1 MCKIFFLTLFL
12 FSFLNY
18 RGENIAKIE
27 ATNEYSEKNIYEK
40 NIYENNKKEFN
51 IKGHLSISSGALNS
65 ITLSP
70 FYGIY
75 CFFTNGYVAYKDSIV
90 YEVFW
95 NICIFEHIF
104 MEEKFYGFVNDNKK
118 EEVKHVF
125 KGIPYSF
132 FCWLF
137 SCSLRYDYFFNKTIG
152 IGAKFDL
159 FGDIIKQFNSSPYE
173 EDEDIEKDLLKKQQK
188 KLLEI
193 EKVDHRCSYYF
204 NLFQVQI
211 FMNICYN
218 KQGTNNIFLK
228 KYIGGSLGLIL
239 GLGIEDFIF
248 KRKNFYPI
256 FSFQITP
263 VVIFKPNG
271 FFFSFTCFNL
281 FLNRWPYLKYFLKN
295 KKLPSPFSD
304 TNICTFVF
312 EYILLNCIIMSLK
325 FNFGYSW
332 TLGNKKKSKIDEEQ

>member
-1 MCKIFFLTLFL
+1 MIVKKIFYIFFPSFHI
-12 FSFLNY
+12 FSFIEDVEELDASKEDSQ
-18 RGENIAKIE
+18 ENF
-27 ATNEYSEKNIYEK
+27 
-40 NIYENNKKEFN
+40 YENNKKEFN
-51 IKGHLSISSGALNS
+51 IKGHLSISSGVINT

-70 FYGIY
+70 LWGMLCLTTSTCRIYKDFIYDVFSNVCCFQNIFSERVFYGCTTPI
-75 CFFTNGYVAYKDSIV
+75 
-90 YEVFW
+90 
-95 NICIFEHIF
+95 
-104 MEEKFYGFVNDNKK
+104 KK
-118 EEVKHVF
+118 EDVKYVF

-159 FGDIIKQFNSSPYE
+159 FGDIIKQHNPPKNE
-173 EDEDIEKDLLKKQQK
+173 EIKEDLSKNQNK

-193 EKVDHRCSYYF
+193 EKVDSDCSYYF
-204 NLFQVQI
+204 NLFQGQI

-228 KYIGGSLGLIL
+228 KYIGGSLGLTL

-248 KRKNFYPI
+248 ERKNFYPI
-256 FSFQITP
+256 FSFQITH

-281 FLNRWPYLKYFLKN
+281 FLNRWPYLKYFFKN

-304 TNICTFVF
+304 TNIIEFVL

-325 FNFGYSW
+325 INLGYSW
-332 TLGNKKKSKIDEEQ
+332 TLGSKKVKVEEEL

>member
-1 MCKIFFLTLFL
+1 MCKIFFLPLFL

-18 RGENIAKIE
+18 RGENITKIE
-27 ATNEYSEKNIYEK
+27 ATNEYPEKNIYEK

-51 IKGHLSISSGALNS
+51 IKGHLSISSGVINA

-70 FYGIY
+70 LWGMLCLTTSTCRTYNDFI
-75 CFFTNGYVAYKDSIV
+75 
-90 YEVFW
+90 YEVFSNVCCFQ
-95 NICIFEHIF
+95 NIFSYHV
-104 MEEKFYGFVNDNKK
+104 MYGGTKYFDKK
-118 EEVKHVF
+118 DVKYVF

-137 SCSLRYDYFFNKTIG
+137 SGSLRYDYFFNKTIG

-159 FGDIIKQFNSSPYE
+159 FGDTIKQHNPPCE
-173 EDEDIEKDLLKKQQK
+173 KGKETEKDLSKNPQK

-193 EKVDHRCSYYF
+193 EKVDHYCSYYF
-204 NLFQVQI
+204 NLFQGQI

-218 KQGTNNIFLK
+218 KSGTNNKFLK
-228 KYIGGSLGLIL
+228 KYIGGSLGLTL

-248 KRKNFYPI
+248 ERKNFYPI

-281 FLNRWPYLKYFLKN
+281 FLNRWPDLKYFLKN
-295 KKLPSPFSD
+295 KKLPHQFSE
-304 TNICTFVF
+304 TNKCKVVF

-332 TLGNKKKSKIDEEQ
+332 TLGDKKLKVEDEQ

>member
-1 MCKIFFLTLFL
+1 MIVKKIFYIFIFFPSFHI
-12 FSFLNY
+12 FSF
-18 RGENIAKIE
+18 IE
-27 ATNEYSEKNIYEK
+27 DVEELDASKEDSQEKF
-40 NIYENNKKEFN
+40 YENNKKEFN
-51 IKGHLSISSGALNS
+51 VKGHLSISSGVINT

-70 FYGIY
+70 LWSIL
-75 CFFTNGYVAYKDSIV
+75 GYLWSDHAMSEGSIV
-90 YEVFW
+90 YEVFSS
-95 NICIFEHIF
+95 ICIFRRIF
-104 MEEKFYGFVNDNKK
+104 EEEEYYGGFVSKKK
-118 EEVKHVF
+118 EDIKHVF

-159 FGDIIKQFNSSPYE
+159 FGDIIKQHNPSRK
-173 EDEDIEKDLLKKQQK
+173 EDEKEDLLQNPQK
-188 KLLEI
+188 KLLGI
-193 EKVDHRCSYYF
+193 EKVDHECSYYF

-211 FMNICYN
+211 YINICYN

-228 KYIGGSLGLIL
+228 KYIGGSLGLTL

-248 KRKNFYPI
+248 ERKNFYPI

-281 FLNRWPYLKYFLKN
+281 FLNRWPYLKYFFKN
-295 KKLPSPFSD
+295 KKLPHQFSE
-304 TNICTFVF
+304 TNKCTFVL
-312 EYILLNCIIMSLK
+312 EYIFLNCFLLSLK

-332 TLGNKKKSKIDEEQ
+332 TLGDKKVKVEEEL

>member
-18 RGENIAKIE
+18 RGENITKIE
-27 ATNEYSEKNIYEK
+27 ATNEYPEKNIYEK
-40 NIYENNKKEFN
+40 DIYENNKKEFN
-51 IKGHLSISSGALNS
+51 IKGHLSISSGGINT

-70 FYGIY
+70 LWGILGLTISTRIYNDFIYDVFCNVCCFQSIFFYPVSYGATKN
-75 CFFTNGYVAYKDSIV
+75 FDKKD
-90 YEVFW
+90 
-95 NICIFEHIF
+95 
-104 MEEKFYGFVNDNKK
+104 
-118 EEVKHVF
+118 VKYVF

-137 SCSLRYDYFFNKTIG
+137 SSSLRYDYFFNKTIG

-159 FGDIIKQFNSSPYE
+159 LGDIIKQYNPPRKK
-173 EDEDIEKDLLKKQQK
+173 DEDIEEKDLSKNPQK
-188 KLLEI
+188 KPLEI
-193 EKVDHRCSYYF
+193 EKVDHECSYYF
-204 NLFQVQI
+204 NLFQGQI

-228 KYIGGSLGLIL
+228 KYIGGSLGLTL

-281 FLNRWPYLKYFLKN
+281 FLNRWPYLKHFFKTWE
-295 KKLPSPFSD
+295 LPSPFSK
-304 TNICTFVF
+304 TNKCKVVF
-312 EYILLNCIIMSLK
+312 EYILLNCIVMSLK

>member
-1 MCKIFFLTLFL
+1 MIVKKIFYIFIFFPSFHI
-12 FSFLNY
+12 FSF
-18 RGENIAKIE
+18 RENVEELESSKE
-27 ATNEYSEKNIYEK
+27 DSQEKFYK
-40 NIYENNKKEFN
+40 NNKKKFN
-51 IKGHLSISSGALNS
+51 IKGHLSISSGWINS

-70 FYGIY
+70 LWGMLGLTISSRIYNDFIYDVFCNVCCFQSIFFYPVSYGATKN
-75 CFFTNGYVAYKDSIV
+75 FDKKD
-90 YEVFW
+90 
-95 NICIFEHIF
+95 
-104 MEEKFYGFVNDNKK
+104 
-118 EEVKHVF
+118 VKYVF

-137 SCSLRYDYFFNKTIG
+137 SGSLRYDYFFNKTIG

-159 FGDIIKQFNSSPYE
+159 LGDIIKQYNPPRE
-173 EDEDIEKDLLKKQQK
+173 KGKETEKDLSKNDTK
-188 KLLEI
+188 KLFEI
-193 EKVDHRCSYYF
+193 EKVDFDCSYYF
-204 NLFQVQI
+204 NLFQGQI

-228 KYIGGSLGLIL
+228 KYIGGSLGLTL

-325 FNFGYSW
+325 INLGYSW
-332 TLGNKKKSKIDEEQ
+332 TLGDKKVKVEEEL

>member
-1 MCKIFFLTLFL
+1 MINT
-12 FSFLNY
+12 
-18 RGENIAKIE
+18 
-27 ATNEYSEKNIYEK
+27 
-40 NIYENNKKEFN
+40 
-51 IKGHLSISSGALNS
+51 

-70 FYGIY
+70 LWGIFCSLSSTSSYNDFIYDIFSNVCCFQSIFFYPVSYGATKN
-75 CFFTNGYVAYKDSIV
+75 FDKKD
-90 YEVFW
+90 
-95 NICIFEHIF
+95 
-104 MEEKFYGFVNDNKK
+104 
-118 EEVKHVF
+118 VKYVF

-159 FGDIIKQFNSSPYE
+159 FGDIIKQHNPPREKGKDIE
-173 EDEDIEKDLLKKQQK
+173 EDLSKNPQK

-193 EKVDHRCSYYF
+193 EKVDHECSYYF
-204 NLFQVQI
+204 NLFQGQI

-218 KQGTNNIFLK
+218 KSGTNNKFLK
-228 KYIGGSLGLIL
+228 KYIGGSLGLTL

-281 FLNRWPYLKYFLKN
+281 FLNRWPYLKHFFKTWE
-295 KKLPSPFSD
+295 LPSPFSK
-304 TNICTFVF
+304 TNKCKVVF
-312 EYILLNCIIMSLK
+312 EYILLNCIVMSLK

>member
-1 MCKIFFLTLFL
+1 MIVKKIFYIFIFFPSFHI
-12 FSFLNY
+12 FSF
-18 RGENIAKIE
+18 IE
-27 ATNEYSEKNIYEK
+27 DVEELEASKEDSQEKF
-40 NIYENNKKEFN
+40 YENNKKKFN
-51 IKGHLSISSGALNS
+51 IKGHLSISSGVINT

-70 FYGIY
+70 LWGMLCFTTSTRIYNDFIYDVFYNVC
-75 CFFTNGYVAYKDSIV
+75 CFQSIFLSENN
-90 YEVFW
+90 Y
-95 NICIFEHIF
+95 NIFKTI
-104 MEEKFYGFVNDNKK
+104 EKKN
-118 EEVKHVF
+118 VKYVF

-137 SCSLRYDYFFNKTIG
+137 SGSLRYDYFFNKTIG

-159 FGDIIKQFNSSPYE
+159 FGDTIKQHNPPCE
-173 EDEDIEKDLLKKQQK
+173 KGKETEKDLSKNPQK

-193 EKVDHRCSYYF
+193 EKVDHYCSYYF
-204 NLFQVQI
+204 NLFQGQI

-218 KQGTNNIFLK
+218 KSGTNNKFLK
-228 KYIGGSLGLIL
+228 KYIGGSLGLTL

-248 KRKNFYPI
+248 ERKNFYPI

-281 FLNRWPYLKYFLKN
+281 FLNRWPNLKYFLKN
-295 KKLPSPFSD
+295 KKLPHQFSE

-332 TLGNKKKSKIDEEQ
+332 TLGSKKVKVEEEL

>member
-1 MCKIFFLTLFL
+1 MKKIFLPFISLLFL
-12 FSFLNY
+12 NHH
-18 RGENIAKIE
+18 GENITKIE
-27 ATNEYSEKNIYEK
+27 ASKEDSQEKF
-40 NIYENNKKEFN
+40 YENNKKKFN
-51 IKGHLSISSGALNS
+51 IKGHLSISSGGINT

-70 FYGIY
+70 LWGMFCSISSSSSYKDFMYDIFSNVCCFQSIFFDTLFYGAI
-75 CFFTNGYVAYKDSIV
+75 K
-90 YEVFW
+90 
-95 NICIFEHIF
+95 
-104 MEEKFYGFVNDNKK
+104 EKEK
-118 EEVKHVF
+118 EDIKYVF

-159 FGDIIKQFNSSPYE
+159 FGDIIKQHNLPRKK
-173 EDEDIEKDLLKKQQK
+173 DEDIGEGLLKNQNK

-193 EKVDHRCSYYF
+193 EKVDHECSYYF
-204 NLFQVQI
+204 NLFQGQI

-218 KQGTNNIFLK
+218 KSGTNNKFFK
-228 KYIGGSLGLIL
+228 KYIGGSLGLTL

-271 FFFSFTCFNL
+271 FFFSFSCFNL
-281 FLNRWPYLKYFLKN
+281 FLNRWPYLKYFFKN
-295 KKLPSPFSD
+295 KKLPSSFSD
-304 TNICTFVF
+304 TNICTFVY

-332 TLGNKKKSKIDEEQ
+332 TLGSKKVKVEEEL

>member
-1 MCKIFFLTLFL
+1 MIVKKIFYIFIFFPSFHI
-12 FSFLNY
+12 FSF
-18 RGENIAKIE
+18 IE
-27 ATNEYSEKNIYEK
+27 DVEELDASKEDSQEKF
-40 NIYENNKKEFN
+40 YENNKKEFN
-51 IKGHLSISSGALNS
+51 IKGHLSISSGGINT

-70 FYGIY
+70 LWGMLGLTISTRIYNDFIYDVFCNVCCFQSIFFYPVSYGATKN
-75 CFFTNGYVAYKDSIV
+75 FDKKD
-90 YEVFW
+90 
-95 NICIFEHIF
+95 
-104 MEEKFYGFVNDNKK
+104 
-118 EEVKHVF
+118 VKYVF

-137 SCSLRYDYFFNKTIG
+137 SGSLRYDYFFNKTIG

-159 FGDIIKQFNSSPYE
+159 FGDTIKQHNPPCE
-173 EDEDIEKDLLKKQQK
+173 KGKETEKDLSKNDTK
-188 KLLEI
+188 KLFEI
-193 EKVDHRCSYYF
+193 EKVDFDCSYYF
-204 NLFQVQI
+204 NLFQGQI

-228 KYIGGSLGLIL
+228 KYIGGSLGLTL

-248 KRKNFYPI
+248 ERKNFYPI

-281 FLNRWPYLKYFLKN
+281 FLNRWPYLKYFFKN

-312 EYILLNCIIMSLK
+312 EYILLNCIVMSLK
-325 FNFGYSW
+325 FNLGYSW
-332 TLGNKKKSKIDEEQ
+332 TLESKKLKVEDEL

>member
-1 MCKIFFLTLFL
+1 MIVKKYFIFFFPSFHI
-12 FSFLNY
+12 FSF
-18 RGENIAKIE
+18 IE
-27 ATNEYSEKNIYEK
+27 DVEELETSKEDSQEKF
-40 NIYENNKKEFN
+40 YENNKKEFN
-51 IKGHLSISSGALNS
+51 IKGHLSISSGGINT

-70 FYGIY
+70 LWGMLGLTISTRIYNDFIYDVFCNVCCFQSIFFYPVSYGATKN
-75 CFFTNGYVAYKDSIV
+75 FDKKD
-90 YEVFW
+90 
-95 NICIFEHIF
+95 
-104 MEEKFYGFVNDNKK
+104 
-118 EEVKHVF
+118 VKYVF

-137 SCSLRYDYFFNKTIG
+137 SGSLRYDYFFNKTIG
-152 IGAKFDL
+152 IGDKFDL
-159 FGDIIKQFNSSPYE
+159 LGDIIKQYNPPRE
-173 EDEDIEKDLLKKQQK
+173 KGKETEKDLSKNPQK

-228 KYIGGSLGLIL
+228 KYIGGSLGLTL

-248 KRKNFYPI
+248 ERKNFYPI

-281 FLNRWPYLKYFLKN
+281 FLNRWPYLKYFFKN

-325 FNFGYSW
+325 INLGYSL
-332 TLGNKKKSKIDEEQ
+332 TLGDKKVK

>member
-18 RGENIAKIE
+18 RGDNIAKIE

-51 IKGHLSISSGALNS
+51 IKGHLSISSVALNS
-65 ITLSP
+65 FQSIF
-70 FYGIY
+70 FYPVSYGATKN
-75 CFFTNGYVAYKDSIV
+75 FDKKD
-90 YEVFW
+90 
-95 NICIFEHIF
+95 
-104 MEEKFYGFVNDNKK
+104 
-118 EEVKHVF
+118 VKYVF

-137 SCSLRYDYFFNKTIG
+137 SGSLRYDYFFNKTIG

-173 EDEDIEKDLLKKQQK
+173 EDEDIEKDLLKNQPK
-188 KLLEI
+188 KPLEI

-228 KYIGGSLGLIL
+228 KYIGGSLGLTL

>member
-1 MCKIFFLTLFL
+1 MIVKKYFIFFFPSFHI
-12 FSFLNY
+12 FSF
-18 RGENIAKIE
+18 IE
-27 ATNEYSEKNIYEK
+27 DVEELETSKEDSQEKF
-40 NIYENNKKEFN
+40 YENNKKEFN
-51 IKGHLSISSGALNS
+51 IKGHLSISSGGINT

-70 FYGIY
+70 LWGMLGLTISTRIYNDFIYDVFCNVCCFQSIFFYPVSYGATKN
-75 CFFTNGYVAYKDSIV
+75 FDKKD
-90 YEVFW
+90 
-95 NICIFEHIF
+95 
-104 MEEKFYGFVNDNKK
+104 
-118 EEVKHVF
+118 VKYVF

-137 SCSLRYDYFFNKTIG
+137 SSSLRYDYFFNKTIG

-159 FGDIIKQFNSSPYE
+159 LGDIIKQYNPPRE
-173 EDEDIEKDLLKKQQK
+173 KGKETEKDLSKNDTK
-188 KLLEI
+188 KLFEI
-193 EKVDHRCSYYF
+193 EKVDFDCSYYF
-204 NLFQVQI
+204 NLFQGQI

-228 KYIGGSLGLIL
+228 KYIGGSLGLTL

-248 KRKNFYPI
+248 ERKNFYPI

-281 FLNRWPYLKYFLKN
+281 FLNRWPYLKYFFKN

-312 EYILLNCIIMSLK
+312 EYIFLNCIIMSLK

>member
-18 RGENIAKIE
+18 RGENITKIE
-27 ATNEYSEKNIYEK
+27 VTNEYPEKNIYEK
-40 NIYENNKKEFN
+40 NKRKFN
-51 IKGHLSISSGALNS
+51 IKGHLSISSGGINT
-65 ITLSP
+65 ITLTPLWGMLCLTTSTCRIYND
-70 FYGIY
+70 FIYDVFCNVCCFESTFFSQERYGATKTIEK
-75 CFFTNGYVAYKDSIV
+75 KD
-90 YEVFW
+90 
-95 NICIFEHIF
+95 
-104 MEEKFYGFVNDNKK
+104 
-118 EEVKHVF
+118 VKYVF

-137 SCSLRYDYFFNKTIG
+137 SGSLRYDYFFNKTIG

-159 FGDIIKQFNSSPYE
+159 FGDIIKQHNPPRE
-173 EDEDIEKDLLKKQQK
+173 KGKEIEKDLSKNDLK

-193 EKVDHRCSYYF
+193 EEVDHECSYYF
-204 NLFQVQI
+204 NLLQGQI

-218 KQGTNNIFLK
+218 KSGTNNRFLK
-228 KYIGGSLGLIL
+228 KYIGGSLGLTF
-239 GLGIEDFIF
+239 GFGIEDFIF

-281 FLNRWPYLKYFLKN
+281 FLNRWPYLKHFFKTWE
-295 KKLPSPFSD
+295 LPSPFSK
-304 TNICTFVF
+304 TNKCKVVF

-332 TLGNKKKSKIDEEQ
+332 TLGNKKKSKIDEEL